1 MGVKILDREEIK
13 TKIEE
18 RLPGKYTDDGIE
30 IVLDTIMQMEPSVR
44 NYVENYLNSGEA
56 QDVEVEGY
64 SLQELMAKRSMNPLA
79 AYMTIDWIIKEPEA
93 AKKSLEKGSDEL
105 S

>member
-1 MGVKILDREEIK
+1 MNVLDREEIK

-18 RLPGKYTDDGIE
+18 RFPGEYTENGIE
-30 IVLDTIMQMEPSVR
+30 IVLDKIMQMEPSVR
-44 NYVENYLNSGEA
+44 KNVEDHLNSGEA
-56 QDVEVEGY
+56 QDMEVEGY
-64 SLQELMAKRSMNPLA
+64 SLQELMAKRNMNPLA
-79 AYMTIDWIIKEPEA
+79 AYMTIDWLIKEPEA